1 MNYFLPIIF
10 ARQEKSKKRVS
21 DGICLN
27 VRQIRYF
34 NRYRVEGKAALSV
47 YHAR

>member
-1 MNYFLPIIF
+1 MNYFLHK
-10 ARQEKSKKRVS
+10 EKPKKRVS

-27 VRQIRYF
+27 VHQIRYF
-34 NRYRVEGKAALSV
+34 NRYRVKGKAVLSV